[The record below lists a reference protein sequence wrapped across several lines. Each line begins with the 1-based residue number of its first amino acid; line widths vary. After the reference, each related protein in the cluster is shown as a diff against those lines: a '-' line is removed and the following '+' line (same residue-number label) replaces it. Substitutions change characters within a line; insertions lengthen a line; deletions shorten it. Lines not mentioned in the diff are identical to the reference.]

1 MKSRN
6 NTSWHTIFKNPYKK
20 FLIFHCSWHVSHPVM
35 VVVRNQS
42 MDDTLSD
49 FPILFYSSLFFDDGR
64 DSLLLTLLAILR
76 PGGTALVVAPAR
88 SGTFHRFASMCRPH
102 FRVAIVE
109 KYDHVVDQLVQKV
122 CSCNKKLLLI
132 VYFIASV
139 FIKVLY

>member
-1 MKSRN
+1 
-6 NTSWHTIFKNPYKK
+6 
-20 FLIFHCSWHVSHPVM
+20 
-35 VVVRNQS
+35 
-42 MDDTLSD
+42 MDDKLTD
-49 FPILFYSSLFFDDGR
+49 FLTSSHSSLFFDDGR

-88 SGTFHRFASMCRPH
+88 NGTFHRFASMCRPH

-132 VYFIASV
+132 VYFVASQCS
-139 FIKVLY
+139 